1 MDTDGTSTSASDAFK
16 KRQVQLGLKENR
28 QQFGLLV
35 MINAF
40 AGGMVGL
47 ERSILPKIAQAEF
60 HVAAKTAILAF
71 IIVFGIVKAFTN
83 YSVGTLSNKIGR
95 KNLLTLGWLFGIPVP
110 FVLMYADNWSW
121 IVAANVLLGIN
132 QGLTWSTA
140 VIMKID
146 LVGKKQ
152 RGLAMGLNEFAGYG
166 ALAIV
171 AFLTGWIASEY
182 GLRPFPF
189 YIGIG
194 ISLVGFFSSWL
205 LIKDTKHHVAVEAE
219 TSKLP
224 RFKNIFWQTTWKD
237 KNLGSVTQAGLVN
250 NLNDG
255 MAWGLFPIL
264 LSSKGLTIGQIGLIT
279 AIYPAVWS
287 IGQLFT
293 GKMADVFCKKDL
305 MFIGMLLQ
313 GLTLVAF
320 IFAGSIMMFIILSV
334 ILGVGTALVYP
345 TFLASVAE
353 NSHPE
358 DRANSLGIF
367 RFWRD
372 LGYAIGAI
380 LTGIIADAFGVN
392 ASVIVIGIL
401 TIFSSGVI
409 FYRMKCNSDGLVRH
423 VLIQAQ

>member
-1 MDTDGTSTSASDAFK
+1 MATSARSTGASDAFK
-16 KRQVQLGLKENR
+16 KKHVQLGLKENW
-28 QQFGLLV
+28 QQFALLV

-40 AGGMVGL
+40 VGGMVGL
-47 ERSILPKIAQAEF
+47 ERSILPKIAQEEF

-110 FVLMYADNWSW
+110 FVLMYADNWNW

-146 LVGKKQ
+146 LVGEKQ

-171 AFLTGWIASEY
+171 AFLTGWIASQY

-205 LIKDTKHHVAVEAE
+205 LIKDTKHHVAVEAQR
-219 TSKLP
+219 SKLP

-264 LSSKGLTIGQIGLIT
+264 LASKGLTIGQIGLVT

-313 GLTLVAF
+313 GLTLVVL
-320 IFAGSIMMFIILSV
+320 IFAGSIVLFIILSA

-353 NSHPE
+353 NSHPA

-392 ASVIVIGIL
+392 ASVIVIGVL

-409 FYRMKCNSDGLVRH
+409 FYRMKCNGDRLVRH
-423 VLIQAQ
+423 FLIQTH